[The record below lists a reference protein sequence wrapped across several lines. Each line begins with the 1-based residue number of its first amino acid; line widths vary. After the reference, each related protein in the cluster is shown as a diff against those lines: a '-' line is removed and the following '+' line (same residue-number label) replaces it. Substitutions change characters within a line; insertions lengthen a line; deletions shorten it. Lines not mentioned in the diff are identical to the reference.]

1 MRVCAVASGTSVDG
15 LDVAV
20 VDIGLESAI
29 LTMEILRT
37 GTLPWPEGLREAV
50 LSVLPPAATTVGAI
64 CQLDQMVGLAVA
76 DAVLQTVDVLDRPPH
91 LVVSP
96 GQTVFHDVR
105 DGSCFGTLQLGQP
118 SWIAERTGLPVVSD
132 LRAGDVSAGGH
143 GAPLASTLDALWLSA
158 PGGPRAAVNLGGIAN
173 VTIVRDEGEPVVAWD
188 IGPANCLLDV
198 AAARVT
204 DGRQERDDDG
214 LIAAGGTVRT
224 DLLDVLLEHPHYSEL
239 PPTSTGREV
248 FSAGYLDD
256 VLDRV
261 GPVGGPV
268 SGPDL
273 LATLTEL
280 TAHTVARALAPYGVL
295 DVVVSGGGVHNPTLM
310 AALGRNLGTVRM
322 TTSDELGIP
331 ADGKEA
337 VTWALLGFLTWH
349 GVPGST
355 SATGALEPRVL
366 GRITPGAEPLRL
378 PPPANAFHKRPR
390 RLRVLTTAGDGY

>member
-1 MRVCAVASGTSVDG
+1 VRVCAVASGTSADG

-20 VDIGLESAI
+20 VDVALEAAVV
-29 LTMEILRT
+29 TMEILRT
-37 GTLPWPEGLREAV
+37 GTLPWPDGLREAV
-50 LSVLPPAATTVGAI
+50 LQVLPPASTTVGAL

-76 DAVLQTVDVLDRPPH
+76 DAVLRTVEALDRPPH

-105 DGSCFGTLQLGQP
+105 GGTCFGTLQLGQP

-132 LRAGDVSAGGH
+132 LRSRDVAAGGH

-158 PGGPRAAVNLGGIAN
+158 PGGPRAAVNLGGIAS
-173 VTIVRDEGEPVVAWD
+173 VTIVGDEGEPVVAWD
-188 IGPANCLLDV
+188 TGPANCLIDL
-198 AAARVT
+198 AAERVT
-204 DGRQERDDDG
+204 DGRQVRDDDG
-214 LIAAGGTVRT
+214 RLAAAGTVRT
-224 DLLDVLLEHPHYSEL
+224 DLLDVLLEHPHYYEL
-239 PPTSTGREV
+239 PPISTGREA
-248 FSAGYLDD
+248 FSSGYLDD
-256 VLDRV
+256 ILQRV
-261 GPVGGPV
+261 GEV

-280 TAHTVARALAPYGVL
+280 TARTVARAMAPYAVV
-295 DVVVSGGGVHNPTLM
+295 DVVVSGGGVHNPSLM
-310 AALGRNLGTVRM
+310 AALQRNLGGVRM

-337 VTWALLGFLTWH
+337 VLWALLGFLTWH

-355 SATGALEPRVL
+355 TATGALEPRVL

-390 RLRVLTTAGDGY
+390 RLRVLTTAGDV

>member
-1 MRVCAVASGTSVDG
+1 MRVCAVASGTSADG

-20 VDIGLESAI
+20 VDIGLEGAVI
-29 LTMEILRT
+29 TMEILRT
-37 GTLPWPEGLREAV
+37 GTLPWPDGLREAV
-50 LSVLPPAATTVGAI
+50 LQVLPPASTTVGAI
-64 CQLDQMVGLAVA
+64 CQLDQLVGLAVA
-76 DAVLQTVDVLDRPPH
+76 DAVQRTVEVLDRPPH

-132 LRAGDVSAGGH
+132 LRSSDVSAGGH

-173 VTIVRDEGEPVVAWD
+173 VTIVRDEGDPVVAWD
-188 IGPANCLLDV
+188 TGPANCLLDV
-198 AAARVT
+198 AAARLT
-204 DGRQERDDDG
+204 DGRQVRDDDG
-214 LIAAGGTVRT
+214 RIAAAGTVRS
-224 DLLDVLLEHPHYSEL
+224 DLLDVLLEHPHYSQL
-239 PPTSTGREV
+239 PPVSTGREV

-261 GPVGGPV
+261 GEV

-280 TAHTVARALAPYGVL
+280 TAHTVARALAPYGVT
-295 DVVVSGGGVHNPTLM
+295 DVVVSGGGVHNPVLM
-310 AALGRNLGTVRM
+310 AALQRNLGAVRM

-331 ADGKEA
+331 VDGKEA
-337 VTWALLGFLTWH
+337 VLWALLGFLTWH

-355 SATGALEPRVL
+355 SATGALVQRVL

-378 PPPANAFHKRPR
+378 PPPANAYHKRPR
-390 RLRVLTTAGDGY
+390 RLRVLSTAGGF

>member
-1 MRVCAVASGTSVDG
+1 MRVCAVASGTSADG

-20 VDIGLESAI
+20 VDLGLDGPVV
-29 LTMEILRT
+29 TMEILRT
-37 GTLPWPEGLREAV
+37 GTLPWPDGLREAV
-50 LSVLPPAATTVGAI
+50 LQVLPPAATTVGAI
-64 CQLDQMVGLAVA
+64 CQLDQLVGLAVA
-76 DAVLQTVDVLDRPPH
+76 DVVQRTVDVLDRPPH

-105 DGSCFGTLQLGQP
+105 DGSCYGTLQLGQP

-132 LRAGDVSAGGH
+132 LRSRDVSAGGH

-158 PGGPRAAVNLGGIAN
+158 PGAPRAAVHLGGIAN
-173 VTIVRDEGEPVVAWD
+173 VTIVRDEGDPVVAWD
-188 IGPANCLLDV
+188 TGPANCLLDV

-204 DGRQERDDDG
+204 DGRQVRDDDG
-214 LIAAGGTVRT
+214 LLAAAGSVRT

-239 PPTSTGREV
+239 PPASTGREV

-261 GPVGGPV
+261 GEV

-280 TAHTVARALAPYGVL
+280 TALTVARAVAPYGVL
-295 DVVVSGGGVHNPTLM
+295 DVVVSGGGVHNPSLM
-310 AALGRNLGTVRM
+310 AALARNLGPVRM

-331 ADGKEA
+331 ADAKEA

-349 GVPGST
+349 GVPGSNP
-355 SATGALEPRVL
+355 ATGALEERVL

-378 PPPANAFHKRPR
+378 PPPSNAFHKRPR
-390 RLRVLTTAGDGY
+390 RLRVLSTAGETG